1 MSERLPSL
9 NALRAFEAV
18 ARHLSVSKAA
28 DELHVTQAAVSQQIK
43 SLEIEL
49 GGPLLR
55 RANRRVYLTDTAQ
68 AGLADIR
75 ESFDLMSRAVRHMRA
90 DARRQLL
97 TIRVEPTFATTWLV
111 ARLDH
116 FRDANNGIDVL
127 INTSLDFPEF
137 DREGIDI
144 AIYFGTGDYPG
155 LNVQQL
161 FRDVV
166 FPVCSPSL
174 LEGSNPLC
182 NPSDL
187 KHHTLLHL
195 ELVPGYSEW
204 PYWHAWL
211 RAKGVRN
218 VDASQ
223 GMRFTEHSMALQAAV
238 EGEGVALGTTALVSD
253 YISSGRLVVPFDERI
268 VTKYG
273 YYLVWPKRLA
283 TAPKVVAFCDW
294 VCAAAR
300 VDKPM

>member
-1 MSERLPSL
+1 MPERLPSL

-43 SLEIEL
+43 ALEAEL

-116 FRDANNGIDVL
+116 FRDANNGVDVL
-127 INTSLDFPEF
+127 IDTSLDLPEF

-144 AIYFGTGDYPG
+144 AIHFGTGDYAG
-155 LNVQQL
+155 LNSQQL

-166 FPVCSPSL
+166 FPVCSPRL
-174 LEGSNPLC
+174 LEGSKPLRQ
-182 NPSDL
+182 PSDL
-187 KHHTLLHL
+187 RHHTLLHL
-195 ELVPGYSEW
+195 ESVPGYSEW

-211 RAKGVRN
+211 RAKGVKN
-218 VDASQ
+218 IDAGH

-238 EGEGVALGTTALVSD
+238 EAEGIALGTTALVSD
-253 YISSGRLVVPFDERI
+253 YVASGQLVVPFDDHI
-268 VTKYG
+268 ATKYG

-294 VCAAAR
+294 ICAAAN
-300 VDKPM
+300 VTKSM